1 MTPIING
8 TTGHVPTNIVK
19 SHALVFDSVCYNDA
33 YNDIS
38 FHNTDEKERGHYAP
52 SPHLYRVAPSH
63 YKFDRGRRELRS
75 LMSIQSV
82 LVWHV
87 THKAI
92 QPYTSML
99 PAHRIEYHMNTL
111 LKSFLKCSQ
120 NSSPNIRPC
129 AEHIHEFGVT
139 TD

>member
-8 TTGHVPTNIVK
+8 TIGHVPTNIVK
-19 SHALVFDSVCYNDA
+19 SHAPMFDSVFYNDA

-38 FHNTDEKERGHYAP
+38 FYNTDEKERGHYAP
-52 SPHLYRVAPSH
+52 SPYLYRIAPSD
-63 YKFDRGRRELRS
+63 YKSDRGRRELTS

-92 QPYTSML
+92 QPHT
-99 PAHRIEYHMNTL
+99 
-111 LKSFLKCSQ
+111 
-120 NSSPNIRPC
+120 
-129 AEHIHEFGVT
+129 
-139 TD
+139 